1 MRKALVAGLMVT
13 VLAVGT
19 AVAAGSE
26 TFGGLPVVRVVM
38 NGKTLSVP
46 GVVVEGRSM
55 APVRAIGEAVGGTVT
70 WDQATY
76 TATITAP
83 DAAQLQ
89 AENQKLRADLET
101 LKAQLKPAPTPTG
114 GPGSSRST
122 PAPEGSALSVSVDD
136 ILDKYTAKVTLVET
150 VRGDAAWQKI
160 QAANMFNNEPKAGM
174 EYIAARFKF
183 ELVTIADGK
192 ALDLSPVN
200 FDAISSAGREYDM
213 AMVVAPEPSLGTKLY
228 GGAAHEGWA
237 VFQVA
242 KDDNAPV
249 VAYGR
254 KYDGTGGIWFSLK
267 TK

>member
-1 MRKALVAGLMVT
+1 MRKALVAGLIVT

-26 TFGGLPVVRVVM
+26 TFGGLPVVRVVV

-89 AENQKLRADLET
+89 AENAKLKADLAALNAKLSAGST
-101 LKAQLKPAPTPTG
+101 PSPAPEG
-114 GPGSSRST
+114 GAGSSRSN
-122 PAPEGSALSVSVDD
+122 PAPAGSALTVAVDG
-136 ILDKYTAKVTLVET
+136 ILDKYTAKVTLLET

-160 QAANMFNNEPKAGM
+160 KAANMFNGEPKAGM

-213 AMVVAPEPSLGTKLY
+213 A
-228 GGAAHEGWA
+228 
-237 VFQVA
+237 
-242 KDDNAPV
+242 
-249 VAYGR
+249 
-254 KYDGTGGIWFSLK
+254 
-267 TK
+267 